1 MIRPGARAVFLDRD
15 GVLNQALISDGK
27 PGAPRTVDEFVIP
40 PDRAACLEEL
50 KRRGFALI
58 VVTNQPDV
66 ARGRQS
72 IAVIEEM
79 HRRLQAALPVDDVL
93 VCFHDEAD
101 NCQCRKPRPGLLIEA
116 QRKYDLDLSRSF
128 LIGDRWKDVDAGHAA
143 GCRTVF
149 IDYNYNERGP
159 STEPS
164 VRVSSLRGAVE
175 WISSRGMNKEEL
187 LPHSVSDF
195 KVKLFADGA
204 DKAAMLELYRNPWI
218 KGFTTNPTLMRRAG
232 IRDYEAFARDILSSI
247 SDRPISFEVFAD
259 EPDEMHQQ
267 ALEIAGWGENVYV
280 KIPITNT
287 KGESALGVARELSR
301 LGVKLNITA
310 LLALDQVRDTANA
323 LDGGAPSCVS
333 VFAGR
338 IADTGRD
345 PVPVMKAAAELVH
358 QHPGM
363 ELIWAS
369 PRELF
374 NVIQADSI
382 DCDIITATPD
392 VLKKLS
398 LLGKDLLEY
407 SRETVQMYY
416 DDARKSGFTLT
427 GKARS
432 QVAIGPVRGVK

>member
-1 MIRPGARAVFLDRD
+1 VIQPGARAVFLDRD
-15 GVLNQALISDGK
+15 GVLNQALISGGK

-128 LIGDRWKDVDAGHAA
+128 LIGDRWKDVDAGNAA

-149 IDYNYNERGP
+149 IDYNYSERGP

-164 VRVSSLRGAVE
+164 VRVSSLRDAVD

-218 KGFTTNPTLMRRAG
+218 KGFTTNPTLMRAAG
-232 IRDYEAFARDILSSI
+232 IRDYEAFALDILSSI

-259 EPDEMHQQ
+259 DPDEMYQQ

-301 LGVKLNITA
+301 GGVKLNITA

-323 LDGGAPSCVS
+323 LDGGAPACVS

-374 NVIQADSI
+374 NLIQADSI
-382 DCDIITATPD
+382 DCDIITAIPD

-432 QVAIGPVRGVK
+432 QVAVGPVRGVK